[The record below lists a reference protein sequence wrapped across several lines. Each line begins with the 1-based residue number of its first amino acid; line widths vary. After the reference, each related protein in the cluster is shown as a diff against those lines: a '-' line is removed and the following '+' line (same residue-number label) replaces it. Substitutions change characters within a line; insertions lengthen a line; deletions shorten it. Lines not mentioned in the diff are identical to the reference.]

1 MPYTEIV
8 KTEIDHKT
16 LLTQFVHNIKTKEV
30 LESNLSP
37 SIKTQHGRFNKETD
51 ENLSHV
57 K

>member
-1 MPYTEIV
+1 MPYAEIV
-8 KTEIDHKT
+8 KTEIDNI

-37 SIKTQHGRFNKETD
+37 SIKTQHGRLDKETD